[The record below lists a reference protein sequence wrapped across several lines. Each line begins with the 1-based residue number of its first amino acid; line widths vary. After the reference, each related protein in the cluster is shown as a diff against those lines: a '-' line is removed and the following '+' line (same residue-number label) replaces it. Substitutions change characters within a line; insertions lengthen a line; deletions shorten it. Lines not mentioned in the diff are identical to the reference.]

1 MIKNILILFLLVFTS
16 CLLAQERGIATYYGS
31 AWQGRRTAS
40 GEPYNTQ
47 RYTAAHKTYPFGTLL
62 KVTHLHKQKA
72 VVVRVIDRG
81 PFGKGRIID
90 LADIAASEL
99 GILRAGIADVSV
111 EVYDPKKNYS
121 DLESKRLGIQIAVKN
136 SVDALTPVIAKLIDM
151 QYDNPS
157 IEYKNANGVEM
168 YQLYIGPFSTNAEAD
183 VVKMKLE
190 KHFSDTFIFDMDNMK

>member
-1 MIKNILILFLLVFTS
+1 MKQIIYFLLFWASFSFVF
-16 CLLAQERGIATYYGS
+16 AQESGIATYYGS

-62 KVTHLHKQKA
+62 KVTHLDKKKA

-90 LADIAASEL
+90 LADIAAGEL
-99 GILRAGIADVSV
+99 GILRAGIADVQV
-111 EVYDPKKNYS
+111 EIYDPKKTYS
-121 DLESKRLGIQIAVKN
+121 DLETKRLGIQIAMN
-136 SVDALTPVIAKLIDM
+136 SNTEQLAPAISKLFDLK
-151 QYDNPS
+151 YEDPS
-157 IEYKNANGVEM
+157 IRYKSENGVES

-190 KHFSDTFIFDMDNMK
+190 KYFPNTSIFDMDNM